1 MKNLEFSYNMRIEFS
16 MPVIKHCFSLRCI
29 PFDNEYQRITSLSTQ
44 ISPDNMLSQTT
55 DGFGNRVLTDRI
67 LEQHT
72 EFSVCVKGTAE
83 VDLSKRQREE
93 LNGIYKYASQYT
105 KKSENIDRF
114 LKSLPDGFVTTPV
127 DTAERLMQE
136 IHKVFSY
143 KSNVTNINTTADEAL
158 GIGSGVC
165 QDFSH
170 ILIAVCRAL
179 KIPAR
184 YVAGIQNGTGETHA
198 WAEVYEDGMWIGID
212 VTNNKMIDET
222 YIALSHGRDFAD
234 CGINRGLFIGGGT
247 QKQSIEAY
255 VRVL

>member
-29 PFDNEYQRITSLSTQ
+29 PFDNEYQKITSLLTK
-44 ISPDNMLSQTT
+44 ITPDNMPSQTT

-72 EFSVCVKGTAE
+72 EFSVSVNGTAE
-83 VDLSKRQREE
+83 VDLSKRRKEE

-105 KKSENIDRF
+105 KKGENIEAF
-114 LKSLPDGFVTTPV
+114 LKSLPDGLPSTPV
-127 DTAERLMQE
+127 DAAKELMRE
-136 IHKVFSY
+136 IHKVFAY

-179 KIPAR
+179 NIPAR

-198 WAEVYEDGMWIGID
+198 WVEIFEDGMWTGID
-212 VTNNKMIDET
+212 VTNNRMIDET

-247 QKQSIEAY
+247 QKQSVEAN
-255 VRVL
+255 VKVL